1 MFQKLLQAF
10 SSCMRFRY
18 PLFSNKLSSEMHPSG
33 GVELPGAR
41 YSSTA
46 VLTSFGR
53 LKNGQT

>member
-1 MFQKLLQAF
+1 
-10 SSCMRFRY
+10 MRFRY